1 MLAQAPSLQLQKYNF
16 GLLARQA
23 PSGRRRLRYMAL
35 AHLNEGKHRRGSA
48 CLARYAPRVTRWMKW
63 FAEEGADRL
72 AGIPHYWSTQT
83 LAPARKKPS
92 HQALQQLQHSRGG
105 GRVRGDRCSRTAK
118 PVCKIDGFIPPTSFR
133 PQSMRVS
140 SVLA

>member
-1 MLAQAPSLQLQKYNF
+1 MAAHMLAQAPSLQLQKYNF

-83 LAPARKKPS
+83 LAPAQEEAVPPS
-92 HQALQQLQHSRGG
+92 IAAATAQPRRWPCTRRSVQQNG
-105 GRVRGDRCSRTAK
+105 
-118 PVCKIDGFIPPTSFR
+118 
-133 PQSMRVS
+133 
-140 SVLA
+140 